1 MSGAIRRI
9 GATAPPPSVQSLT
22 FARCRAAAERRLLEI
37 CTVTSAFDVVPPSR
51 RLRVSNPAPLALAAA
66 LTLAGCSSFD
76 TVLSGDKIDYK
87 SQATKSATLE
97 VPPDLTQLAREGRY
111 QPQGGVVS
119 AAAMRQPGVQPA
131 VPTATVAPT
140 AIGDF
145 AIHRDGSTRWMTTS
159 MSPEALFPLL
169 RNFWQERGFVLTLD
183 SPETGVMETDWAENR
198 AKLPDDVIR
207 RTLGKV
213 FDSLYSTS
221 ERDRFRTRVE
231 RLPGG
236 GSEVYISHRG
246 MQETI
251 VNQREGTTMWQPRPA
266 DPNLEAEFLSRLMVR
281 LGSTNEVAKTAV
293 ARAAEAPARAR
304 ATSLPAT
311 AAMEID
317 EGFDRAW
324 RRVGQA
330 LDRSGFT
337 VEDRD
342 RSAGLYFV
350 RYVDARQVGK
360 TEPNFIT
367 KLFRSESEARPQRY
381 RVQVK
386 ASGEKSQV
394 TVQNS
399 RGEADNSEPARQIVA
414 RLIDDLR

>member
-1 MSGAIRRI
+1 MSGVIRRNG
-9 GATAPPPSVQSLT
+9 GAAPSQSVQPLPQ
-22 FARCRAAAERRLLEI
+22 ARCRAAAERRPLEI
-37 CTVTSAFDVVPPSR
+37 RTVTSAFDVLPSR
-51 RLRVSNPAPLALAAA
+51 RRYVPTLAPLALAMA
-66 LTLAGCSSFD
+66 LMLAGCSSFD
-76 TVLSGDKIDYK
+76 NVLSGDKIDYK
-87 SQATKSATLE
+87 SQAAKSATLE

-111 QPQGGVVS
+111 QPQSGVVS
-119 AAAMRQPGVQPA
+119 AAAMRQPGAQPA
-131 VPTATVAPT
+131 VPAAAVAPS

-145 AIHRDGSTRWMTTS
+145 AIHRDGNTRWLTSS

-169 RNFWQERGFVLTLD
+169 RSFWEERGFVLTLD
-183 SPETGVMETDWAENR
+183 SPQTGVMETDWAENR

-246 MQETI
+246 LQEVI

-266 DPNLEAEFLSRLMVR
+266 DPGLEAEFLSRLMVR
-281 LGSTNEVAKTAV
+281 LGSKEEVAKTAV
-293 ARAAEAPARAR
+293 AKAVEAPARAR

-311 AAMEID
+311 ASMEID

-324 RRVGQA
+324 RRVGQS

-360 TEPNFIT
+360 TEPNFFT
-367 KLFRSESEARPQRY
+367 KLFRGDSEARPQRY

-386 ASGEKSQV
+386 ANGEKSQV
-394 TVQNS
+394 TVQDS